1 MEIKFNFDRKNV
13 QIGFQNQFIIENFT
27 NNLLVKI
34 LPGRG
39 PKGDSY
45 VLEEEDKQEIADIVS
60 QQANTE
66 LEKYKT
72 IYNVLPKVSGEGTDI
87 ELKDTGNAMLVF
99 DSFNGKIS
107 QITTTGKNL
116 FNKENYTNNKIVS
129 RNNGELA
136 TNNSYGTSDYIEVKA
151 NETYYQSGTDA
162 YYSVLYNENKDF
174 YGIIGTA
181 KFTPEIN
188 GYIRAS
194 FKRTNIDKVQ
204 IEIGE
209 EETEYEPYSE
219 GKISPSPEYIQPIKI
234 VTGEQNLTIQNKNL
248 LPFNNQNF
256 SIQGINFYC
265 QNGKMHINGSTNAEI
280 SSVHSSYK
288 NNFKFTLPAGTYT
301 FSLYLSQANS
311 TRIVTDSGTTL
322 ATLTGTGTQHK
333 ATFTLEKTKECYLG
347 IYIYKQSYN
356 NVLFDAQLEP
366 GNEATERIGH
376 EEQNYQLSLDNIK
389 LANIENYK
397 NYIFKNVTDSPYYN
411 ADLDLNDW
419 YLHKEIIGENLWE
432 KAWVYES
439 ASSTPVPRTVLR
451 LRNMSTIHVY
461 FSNCFLSSEMNNQ
474 QIANKLK
481 TDSPNWFLSLANSL
495 TGIETTDSS
504 NIKLN
509 KITTFLQSIS
519 ANIYYRLITPTNTK
533 ITDTTLI
540 QQLENINNNAR
551 SYKDTTIITYSSES
565 EDNETIQ
572 ASVTALKDIS
582 TLFEQVNNA
591 IIEIGGGE

>member
-116 FNKENYTNNKIVS
+116 FNKENYTNYKLVS
-129 RNNGELA
+129 RNNGELVA
-136 TNNSYGTSDYIEVKA
+136 NNSYGTSDYIEVKA

-162 YYSVLYNENKDF
+162 YYSVLYNENKEF

-194 FKRTNIDKVQ
+194 FKRANIDTVQ

-209 EETEYEPYSE
+209 EKTEYEPYSE

-234 VTGEQNLTIQNKNL
+234 VTGEQNINIRNKNL
-248 LPFNNQNF
+248 FDK
-256 SIQGINFYC
+256 S
-265 QNGKMHINGSTNAEI
+265 KI
-280 SSVHSSYK
+280 S
-288 NNFKFTLPAGTYT
+288 TYT
-301 FSLYLSQANS
+301 YKTTSTINNDKSVTITATGSSPHYCIISPYVFLEANTTYRISYDVDNMNGFDHMYVFVSSSSTAGGYSNKNSVTYTPDVSRNVALGVYLKENATITISNIQIEKGNTTTPYVPYQSQ
-311 TRIVTDSGTTL
+311 T
-322 ATLTGTGTQHK
+322 
-333 ATFTLEKTKECYLG
+333 Y
-347 IYIYKQSYN
+347 
-356 NVLFDAQLEP
+356 P
-366 GNEATERIGH
+366 
-376 EEQNYQLSLDNIK
+376 LSLDNIK

-397 NYIFKNVTDSPYYN
+397 NYIFKNETDSPYYN
-411 ADLDLNDW
+411 ANLDLNDW

-439 ASSTPVPRTVLR
+439 ESSTPVPRTVLR

-461 FSNCFLSSEMNNQ
+461 LSNCFLSSEMNNQ
-474 QIANKLK
+474 QTANRLK

-551 SYKDTTIITYSSES
+551 SYSDTTIIICSSES
-565 EDNETIQ
+565 EENETIQ
-572 ASVTALKDIS
+572 ASVIALKDIS